1 MRKSFSSKLLVTLV
15 VVDFLF
21 LLSSSV
27 LAQSS
32 DPLITPPPNVV
43 IPNANGVPVGPFGGL
58 ESGAYVA
65 RVDDS
70 SAAWFNPAG
79 LSRATSAQITGSAGL
94 YQYTRVNPSSLENNS
109 STLRQIPNLVGF
121 SMRATPNCTGGLA
134 IVTSNSWTQETD
146 SELILGT
153 PAAGERFGY
162 SADAEFSKRNVS
174 LSAGCQRGRF
184 RYGGGAA
191 FSVTS
196 LRLVDTVS
204 DRVSSST
211 GLRTLLLSSRQSGSA
226 FQFRPILGAQ
236 FDPSQ
241 SWRVGLVIRTPAATL
256 YRSGKY
262 ATDGTLQ
269 NGATSEGLSIF
280 DDEAEFSYKMP
291 WEFQGGVAYIGKRAQ
306 AEFNVQQ
313 FTSVSSYTLLA
324 SNNPILTYSDAGQ
337 GGPPTIQSLP
347 FAGLKSASN
356 ATTNYTVGGHYQLSA
371 DHSYE
376 LHAGFT
382 TDHSPV
388 ATEDQVFEQIDL
400 NSWTIGLSG
409 KASKLQF
416 AGGIN
421 FRRGESDEIRVR
433 DLLNGQPVLTSLK
446 IKTTAFI
453 YSLSYQF

>member
-1 MRKSFSSKLLVTLV
+1 MRTSFLKLLVTLV
-15 VVDFLF
+15 VAAFLF
-21 LLSSSV
+21 LLSSPV
-27 LAQSS
+27 FAQSS
-32 DPLITPPPNVV
+32 DPLVTPPPNVV

-65 RVDDS
+65 RGEDS

-79 LSRATSAQITGSAGL
+79 LSRATSAQLTGSAGL
-94 YQYTRVNPSSLENNS
+94 YQYTRVTPASLENKG
-109 STLRQIPNLVGF
+109 STLEQIPNLVGF
-121 SMRATPNCTGGLA
+121 SMRVKPDCTGGLA
-134 IVTSNSWTQETD
+134 IVTSNSWNQETD

-153 PAAGERFGY
+153 PAAGERFAY
-162 SADAEFSKRNVS
+162 SADAKFTKRNVS
-174 LSAGCQRGRF
+174 LSAGCQRGRW
-184 RYGGGAA
+184 RYGAGAA

-211 GLRTLLLSSRQSGSA
+211 GLRTLLLSSRQTGSA
-226 FQFRPILGAQ
+226 FQLRPILGGQ
-236 FDPSQ
+236 FDPSEK
-241 SWRVGLVIRTPAATL
+241 WRLGLVIRTPAVTL
-256 YRSGKY
+256 YRSGQY

-269 NGATSEGLSIF
+269 NGAASQGLSIF
-280 DDEAEFSYKMP
+280 DPEATFTYKMP
-291 WEFQGGVAYIGKRAQ
+291 WEFQGGVAYIAKRAQ
-306 AEFNVQQ
+306 AEFNIQQ
-313 FTSVSSYTLLA
+313 FTGVSSYTLLA
-324 SNNPILTYSDAGQ
+324 SNNSILTYSDAGQ
-337 GGPPTIQSLP
+337 GGPPTIQSRP
-347 FAGLKSASN
+347 FDGLKSASS
-356 ATTNYTVGGHYQLSA
+356 ATTNYTVGGHYLLSA
-371 DHSYE
+371 DHSYQ

-388 ATEDQVFEQIDL
+388 ASEDQVFEQIDL
-400 NSWTIGLSG
+400 NSWTIGVSG

-421 FRRGESDEIRVR
+421 FRRGESDDVRVR